1 MASSSTRLG
10 LAHQGDRE
18 SYEDEQGAPICNGAR
33 VALCH
38 RVVQGDTHLTKRRT
52 RSIEAAP
59 KTLARTTPDLPISL

>member
-38 RVVQGDTHLTKRRT
+38 RVVQRDTARQAQRKAQSTWRPNL
-52 RSIEAAP
+52 
-59 KTLARTTPDLPISL
+59 LARRTPDLPISL